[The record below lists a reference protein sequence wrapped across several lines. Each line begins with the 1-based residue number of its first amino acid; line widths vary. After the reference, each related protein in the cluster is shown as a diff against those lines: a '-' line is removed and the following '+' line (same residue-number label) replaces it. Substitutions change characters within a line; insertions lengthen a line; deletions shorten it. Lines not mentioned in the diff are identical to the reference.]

1 MAILIIRQEDLQQFN
16 TEVLEDIKDLFHAKT
31 NEHELSLR
39 TSGVKKMLTI
49 SSGTLYLRI
58 NGTIS
63 YSRVGGT
70 LCYNHGDVG
79 NCLQTLNI

>member
-16 TEVLEDIKDLFHAKT
+16 TEVLEDFKDLFHAKT

-39 TSGVKKMLTI
+39 PSGVKKML
-49 SSGTLYLRI
+49 
-58 NGTIS
+58 TIS

-79 NCLQTLNI
+79 SCLQTLNI